1 MTFGEKGR
9 GEGEG
14 GANAKEGHEITR
26 MTEKNDG
33 KLMDEEG
40 KRRLLKGPI
49 VLLMDCIFS
58 CE

>member
-9 GEGEG
+9 GKGEG

-26 MTEKNDG
+26 MTEKNNG

-40 KRRLLKGPI
+40 KRRVIKGTYRFANGLYI
-49 VLLMDCIFS
+49 
-58 CE
+58 